1 MKAPEVWDVP
11 LAQTAISMNDP
22 GMHEAITEQS
32 NDVQYHKEKEEAED
46 VKEEKEEEQ
55 AEDDF
60 MQPRSVLTDLHL
72 KQTTRG

>member
-1 MKAPEVWDVP
+1 
-11 LAQTAISMNDP
+11 MNDP
-22 GMHEAITEQS
+22 GMDEAITEHS
-32 NDVQYHKEKEEAED
+32 NDVQNHKEREEAED

-72 KQTTRG
+72 KQMPRG